1 MPKSRKRK
9 QASYVPP
16 VSNADKPQK
25 SPQWYVTTML
35 ALMAVGVAWVVVTYI
50 TETRWPIGALGQ
62 WNLAVGFGLLI
73 AGFAMTTRWR

>member
-9 QASYVPP
+9 KATYVPP
-16 VSNADKPQK
+16 VSQDDTPKK

-35 ALMAVGVAWVVVTYI
+35 VLMGVGVAWVVTTYI

-62 WNLAVGFGLLI
+62 WNLAVGFVLLI
-73 AGFAMTTRWR
+73 AGFGMTTRWK

>member
-9 QASYVPP
+9 KASYVPP
-16 VSNADKPQK
+16 VSTEEKAGK

-35 ALMAVGVAWVVVTYI
+35 ALMGIGVAWVVVTYI
-50 TETRWPIGALGQ
+50 TETRWPIAALGQ

-73 AGFAMTTRWR
+73 VGFGMTTRWK

>member
-9 QASYVPP
+9 KASYVPP
-16 VSNADKPQK
+16 VSESDKPKK

-35 ALMAVGVAWVVVTYI
+35 VLMGLGVAWVVITYI
-50 TETRWPIGALGQ
+50 TETRWPIAALGQ

-73 AGFAMTTRWR
+73 GGFGMTTRWQ